1 MPKKERESFDV
12 PPHTHCKVCG
22 RPIPLG
28 QVYCSRECAE
38 KDRREQRRSMT
49 MFAVYMGVVA
59 IIFIVMMLLTQHL
72 R

>member
-38 KDRREQRRSMT
+38 KDRQSQRRST
-49 MFAVYMGVVA
+49 MLFAAYMGAVA
-59 IIFIVMMLLTQHL
+59 VLFIVLMLITAHAK
-72 R
+72 

>member
-1 MPKKERESFDV
+1 MPRKEREDFNV

-38 KDRREQRRSMT
+38 KDRREQRRST
-49 MFAVYMGVVA
+49 IAFAAYMGAVAVV
-59 IIFIVMMLLTQHL
+59 FIVLMLVTSHV